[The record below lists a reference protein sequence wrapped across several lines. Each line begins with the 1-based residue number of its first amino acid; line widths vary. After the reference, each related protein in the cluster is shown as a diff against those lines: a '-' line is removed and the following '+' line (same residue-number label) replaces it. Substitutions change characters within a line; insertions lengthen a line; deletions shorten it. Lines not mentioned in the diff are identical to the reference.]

1 MYVNGV
7 DQGTGKGIRTP
18 AYNGAPGKGG
28 YNNGPVK
35 DLTSIDMRCNVMGDF
50 QASETIKVMP
60 GDNLTFDWYALHH
73 SCQTNVDEAGTTTT
87 ATTQTT
93 SSPTAITV
101 TPLSSTHNGVFL
113 TPLRPITNLHLPRP
127 THALLLH
134 QTLALGQNP
143 PPFPPTRAL
152 VHNIRYPR
160 ALRTHEHAHP
170 RGSQTRALPHPR
182 RDDRPT
188 RR

>member
-1 MYVNGV
+1 MVFSLAIAVSLLSSQAAAHTYIWVREHLFPHCYFSDHVIQGVYVNGV

-35 DLTSIDMRCNVMGDF
+35 DLTSIDMRCNVMGDI
-50 QASETIKVMP
+50 QASDTIKVMP

-73 SCQTNVDEAGTTTT
+73 FCGMSVNEAGTTTT

-101 TPLSSTHNGVFL
+101 TPLPFS
-113 TPLRPITNLHLPRP
+113 
-127 THALLLH
+127 
-134 QTLALGQNP
+134 
-143 PPFPPTRAL
+143 PFPIVSP
-152 VHNIRYPR
+152 
-160 ALRTHEHAHP
+160 
-170 RGSQTRALPHPR
+170 
-182 RDDRPT
+182 
-188 RR
+188 